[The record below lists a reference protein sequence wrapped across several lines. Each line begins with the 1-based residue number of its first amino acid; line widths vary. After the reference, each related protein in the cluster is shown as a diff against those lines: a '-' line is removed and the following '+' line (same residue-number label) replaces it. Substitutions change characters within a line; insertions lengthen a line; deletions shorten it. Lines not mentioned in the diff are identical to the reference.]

1 MRRELRSLGY
11 EDYGISKKRYMELRA
26 VCQQYHEREAALH
39 YGAKAI
45 SYSPA
50 SGSGASG
57 ISGDPTLA
65 AAAHNLKIREKNDKI
80 RQAAKQAAEGIP
92 GLAAAILESVT
103 EGAGYY
109 SLSEQPLMAPAD
121 FYGYRRLFYHI
132 LDGLWG

>member
-1 MRRELRSLGY
+1 MNSKLRSLGY

-26 VCQQYHEREAALH
+26 VCQQYLEREAALR
-39 YGAKAI
+39 YGAKGV
-45 SYSPA
+45 SYSPT
-50 SGSGASG
+50 SGVQGSA
-57 ISGDPTLA
+57 GDPTLA

-80 RQAAKQAAEGIP
+80 RRAAKQAAEGIP

-109 SLSEQPLMAPAD
+109 SLTEQPLMAPAD

-132 LDGLWG
+132 LDEIWG